1 VGPRAILGILE
12 KSKIY
17 WPWQNLNLHHPA
29 CSTVTIQIAVSQ
41 LLTYM
46 QHQLLK
52 RGIEMNQGGTDLHI
66 NSETL
71 ILEIN
76 AHYFF
81 CKVAHVAHVQT
92 QALDANH
99 SN

>member
-1 VGPRAILGILE
+1 
-12 KSKIY
+12 
-17 WPWQNLNLHHPA
+17 
-29 CSTVTIQIAVSQ
+29 
-41 LLTYM
+41 
-46 QHQLLK
+46 
-52 RGIEMNQGGTDLHI
+52 MNQGGTDLHT
-66 NSETL
+66 NSETFL

-99 SN
+99 SNYNSHHYEAIYMA

>member
-1 VGPRAILGILE
+1 
-12 KSKIY
+12 
-17 WPWQNLNLHHPA
+17 
-29 CSTVTIQIAVSQ
+29 
-41 LLTYM
+41 
-46 QHQLLK
+46 
-52 RGIEMNQGGTDLHI
+52 MNQGGADLYI
-66 NSETL
+66 NSETFL

-81 CKVAHVAHVQT
+81 CKVAYVAHVQT

>member
-1 VGPRAILGILE
+1 
-12 KSKIY
+12 
-17 WPWQNLNLHHPA
+17 
-29 CSTVTIQIAVSQ
+29 
-41 LLTYM
+41 
-46 QHQLLK
+46 
-52 RGIEMNQGGTDLHI
+52 MNQGGTDLYI
-66 NSETL
+66 NSETFL

-92 QALDANH
+92 QTLDANH

>member
-1 VGPRAILGILE
+1 
-12 KSKIY
+12 
-17 WPWQNLNLHHPA
+17 
-29 CSTVTIQIAVSQ
+29 
-41 LLTYM
+41 
-46 QHQLLK
+46 
-52 RGIEMNQGGTDLHI
+52 MNQGGTDLHI
-66 NSETL
+66 RSETFF